1 MKNYGFLNALF
12 DIFMTII
19 TGGLWIIWI
28 VIKYL
33 RTH

>member
-1 MKNYGFLNALF
+1 MKKYGCGAILF
-12 DIFMTII
+12 DLLMTMA

-28 VIKYL
+28 FVKYL